1 MNEIR
6 GPYKFPYILGATK
19 LLQFFQIATSAD
31 NGTTIYR
38 LGIVTGQHHL
48 VIPFYQCCAG
58 ILLFLKDLFIS
69 TPQVSC
75 WYPQHGHLGL
85 GGKQIYQHLK
95 LSKPWGAQN
104 CLNHKITKLTLIC
117 HPPGKR

>member
-1 MNEIR
+1 MNKIR

-48 VIPFYQCCAG
+48 VIPFYNVVLEFHYFLRICSFLPLRCPAG
-58 ILLFLKDLFIS
+58 
-69 TPQVSC
+69 THNMVT
-75 WYPQHGHLGL
+75 W
-85 GGKQIYQHLK
+85 
-95 LSKPWGAQN
+95 A
-104 CLNHKITKLTLIC
+104 
-117 HPPGKR
+117 